1 MATQAERNEKLL
13 AAIDA
18 FSISAYNAESSDQLA
33 DDRALAIER
42 YLGKNIE
49 PAPEGRSQIRDRSV
63 FETVEWIKP
72 SLLRIFCGSDEV
84 AQFDPVGP
92 EDEPLADQESQY
104 INYVI
109 TTKNPWHQIA
119 NDWFSDALLLKNGY
133 AYAYWDKTVST
144 ETEEYENLT
153 DEGLAMMLQDKTV
166 QVVAHSQRPDEE
178 RAAQLQLQFNQ
189 QLQQYQQVAL
199 QASLQAQQT
208 GQPPQL
214 PPPPQQPPQPM
225 LHDLKIQRINERGQ
239 VKICVLPPEH
249 CLIDINTPDY
259 TLQDCN
265 YFEWYQD
272 KTIGQLR
279 AAGFD
284 IPDDITDDNDTFRD
298 SPEDVARD
306 LYNESSSLFDNDG
319 NYVDP
324 SSKRVRV
331 RYIWC
336 RFDYNEDGI
345 NELQY
350 VVVIGNNIIY
360 RQDCEEIPVASISP
374 IPLAHRHI
382 GMSMADSVADIE
394 DVNTAF
400 TRQAIDNLFYSNN
413 PRLAVSDRVNMSD
426 LLDSRPGGIIRVD
439 GQPPQEVMPV
449 VVPDMFPNAVNAL
462 QFFDSRRM
470 NRTGINAYF
479 QGTDANV
486 LNKTASG
493 IAQLTSSAAQ
503 RVEMIARLFA
513 FGVERLFMITHRLYI
528 QHGHASEVVK
538 LRNKWTQIDPSAW
551 KRRMDVRITVGLGTG
566 NKEGQIATLMQQF
579 QAQMTVAPMGIAQPV
594 NIYRTLVDMAKASGA
609 TNPQSYYTDPTTL
622 PPQQPQP
629 PIELVIERMRQQ
641 GAQQLKQLELQGNAQ
656 KQQAEQHFNAWKAKF
671 DAETK
676 KWIEQLQSETE
687 LTKTEMTT
695 GTQKELELTKVVSD
709 EQKTKAT
716 LDQNAIFKQV
726 DLQREAADKEEEL
739 SKKDELKEHIQEVQ
753 QGLMEIV
760 KQLDGKRVAG
770 VQKVRDANGRMVAAR
785 IKRGDG
791 SVEDVPIQ

>member
-18 FSISAYNAESSDQLA
+18 FSTSAYNANSSDKLA

-92 EDEPLADQESQY
+92 EDEPLAEQESQY

-119 NDWFSDALLLKNGY
+119 NDWFTDALLLKNGY
-133 AYAYWDKTVST
+133 AYAYWDKTVAT

-153 DEGLAMMLQDKTV
+153 DDGLALMLQDKTIK
-166 QVVAHSQRPDEE
+166 VVAHSQRPDDEK
-178 RAAQLQLQFNQ
+178 AQQLQLQWQ
-189 QLQQYQQVAL
+189 QATQQYQQVAM
-199 QASLQAQQT
+199 QAAQQ
-208 GQPPQL
+208 GQQPPAPPQ
-214 PPPPQQPPQPM
+214 PPPQPF
-225 LHDLKIQRINERGQ
+225 LHDIKIQRINERGQ

-265 YFEWYQD
+265 YFEWFQD
-272 KTIGQLR
+272 RTIGQLR
-279 AAGFD
+279 AAGFEV
-284 IPDDITDDNDTFRD
+284 DDDVAGDDDSFRD

-306 LYNESSSLFDNDG
+306 LYNESSALFDDDG
-319 NYVDP
+319 NYIDP
-324 SSKRVRV
+324 ASKLVRV
-331 RYIWC
+331 RYVWC
-336 RFDYNEDGI
+336 RFDFNEDGI

-350 VVVIGNNIIY
+350 AVIIGKKIVY

-538 LRNKWTQIDPSAW
+538 LRNKWVTIDPSAW

-566 NKEGQIATLMQQF
+566 NKEGQLATLMQQF

-594 NIYRTLVDMAKASGA
+594 NIYRTLVDMAKAAGS

-629 PIELVIERMRQQ
+629 PIELLVEQMRQE
-641 GAQQLKQLELQGNAQ
+641 GAKQLKAIEVQSAAQ
-656 KQQAEQHFNAWKAKF
+656 KQQQEQQFNAWKTQF
-671 DAETK
+671 DAELK
-676 KWIEQLQSETE
+676 KWIETLNSQTE

-726 DLQREAADKEEEL
+726 DLQREAEDKAEES
-739 SKKDELKEHIQEVQ
+739 SKKDELKENIQEVQ
-753 QGLMEIV
+753 QGLMELV

>member
-1 MATQAERNEKLL
+1 MATQAERNERLL

-18 FSISAYNAESSDQLA
+18 FSENAYNSDTGSVLAE
-33 DDRALAIER
+33 DRALAIER

-84 AQFDPVGP
+84 AEFNPIGP
-92 EDEPLADQESQY
+92 EDEPLAEQESQY
-104 INYVI
+104 INYIV

-133 AYAYWDKTVST
+133 AYAYWDKTIHT
-144 ETEEYENLT
+144 EVEEYENLT
-153 DEGLAMMLQDKTV
+153 DEGLAMILQDK
-166 QVVAHSQRPDEE
+166 QVEVVEHSQRPDEE
-178 RAAQLQLQFNQ
+178 KAQQLQLQWSQ
-189 QLQQYQQVAL
+189 QMQQYQQVAM
-199 QASLQAQQT
+199 QAQQQ
-208 GQPPQL
+208 GQMPPA
-214 PPPPQQPPQPM
+214 PPQQPPQPF
-225 LHDLKIQRINERGQ
+225 LHDVKLQRTNEKGQ
-239 VKICVLPPEH
+239 VRLCVLPPEH

-259 TLQDCN
+259 TLKDCN
-265 YFEWYQD
+265 YFEWFQD
-272 KTIGQLR
+272 QTIGQLR

-284 IPDDITDDNDTFRD
+284 VPDDIGSGTGDDLRD
-298 SPEDVARD
+298 SPEDTARD
-306 LYNESSSLFDNDG
+306 LYNESSSLFDDDG
-319 NYVDP
+319 NIVDP
-324 SSKRVRV
+324 ASRRVRV
-331 RYIWC
+331 RYVWC
-336 RFDYNEDGI
+336 RFDHNGDGI
-345 NELQY
+345 DELQY
-350 VVVIGNNIIY
+350 AVVINKKLVY

-374 IPLAHRHI
+374 IPLAHRHV

-528 QHGHASEVVK
+528 QHGHASDVVK
-538 LRNKWTQIDPSAW
+538 LRNKWVQIDPSAW
-551 KRRMDVRITVGLGTG
+551 RRRTDVRITVGLGTG
-566 NKEGQIATLMQQF
+566 NKEGQLATLMQQF

-594 NIYRTLVDMAKASGA
+594 NIYRTLVDMAKAAGS

-629 PIELVIERMRQQ
+629 PIELLVEQMRQQ
-641 GAQQLKQLELQGNAQ
+641 GAQQIEQMKEQSAAQ
-656 KQQAEQHFNAWKAKF
+656 SKQAEQQFNHWKTQF

-676 KWIEQLQSETE
+676 KWIEQLQAQTS
-687 LTKTEMTT
+687 LTIEEMKL

-716 LDQNAIFKQV
+716 LDQQAIFKQV
-726 DLQREAADKEEEL
+726 DVQQQASEKAEES
-739 SKKDELKEHIQEVQ
+739 SKKDELKGNIAEVQ
-753 QGLMEIV
+753 QGLNQLV
-760 KQLDGKRVAG
+760 KSLDGKRVKG
-770 VQKVRDANGRMVAAR
+770 VQKVRDAEGRMIAAR
-785 IKRGDG
+785 IQRGDG
-791 SVEDVPIQ
+791 SVDDVPIQ